1 MCNEIK
7 CAIQSTVDLININI
21 NRDVQE
27 ECANRLCYRVHIA
40 AMRMMEN
47 DECFY
52 SLLNESCRC
61 YETEFRSLRVEAPPQ
76 SLSFCHHAPESL
88 ARWQCDEKKVTG

>member
-27 ECANRLCYRVHIA
+27 ECANRLYQVLYVHIA

-47 DECFY
+47 NECFY
-52 SLLNESCRC
+52 SLLNWV
-61 YETEFRSLRVEAPPQ
+61 L
-76 SLSFCHHAPESL
+76 
-88 ARWQCDEKKVTG
+88 

>member
-1 MCNEIK
+1 MSKMCNEIK

-27 ECANRLCYRVHIA
+27 ECAHTGYVHIA

-47 DECFY
+47 NEYFY
-52 SLLNESCRC
+52 SLLN
-61 YETEFRSLRVEAPPQ
+61 
-76 SLSFCHHAPESL
+76 
-88 ARWQCDEKKVTG
+88 

>member
-7 CAIQSTVDLININI
+7 CAIQSTVDLINIDI

-27 ECANRLCYRVHIA
+27 ECVNRLYRYVHIA

-47 DECFY
+47 
-52 SLLNESCRC
+52 N
-61 YETEFRSLRVEAPPQ
+61 
-76 SLSFCHHAPESL
+76 
-88 ARWQCDEKKVTG
+88 